1 MYIPTH
7 MDLGSLSKTKKPS
20 PTKKIQKEGEVGT
33 GNAEMD
39 HEMKV
44 MMKKMKWNGR
54 IEVYNIIIY

>member
-1 MYIPTH
+1 